1 MFGKGGGPLGAWI
14 KEFCE
19 LVFIQTLQA
28 FIFALTI
35 SFIVNILSNQATMDA
50 TDKNT
55 SLGIICIVALT
66 SIFKIEEIARRIFGY
81 GPTKADHGNAIRGI
95 GKTMFAFQMGKNLL
109 DNGRKVVGGIGAMA
123 TGHSAKVKELKRV
136 RKRREALNKDN
147 GPLDNDT
154 MPLAADAGKTAS
166 NANEPKTERK
176 IDGKKREEKIRLTE
190 QAQRARKM
198 AMTEKDEKRK
208 KALIAEAHKK
218 LEMAHSIDDT
228 LREPQVTADV
238 KSSSSDVKSSSSSKG
253 RVKDYNQKLLQIEED
268 HKSKMSDIKKKQRE
282 GFKSMVSGA
291 AETGAALVGFT
302 AGTAMSAASS
312 NDWGEAAKDGLSWAG
327 AADKVTS
334 LGVDMTFDL
343 EKFAED
349 RVRGAVD
356 IAKEYG
362 TDARNAIDKN
372 VSEALE
378 NAKKNA
384 DRGLIKAAK
393 VAAAA
398 SKGSIQGV
406 KTTARNHS
414 VKAQNKLN
422 KEQLENVVARTDDK
436 DTFR

>member
-1 MFGKGGGPLGAWI
+1 
-14 KEFCE
+14 
-19 LVFIQTLQA
+19 
-28 FIFALTI
+28 
-35 SFIVNILSNQATMDA
+35 
-50 TDKNT
+50 
-55 SLGIICIVALT
+55 
-66 SIFKIEEIARRIFGY
+66 
-81 GPTKADHGNAIRGI
+81 
-95 GKTMFAFQMGKNLL
+95 
-109 DNGRKVVGGIGAMA
+109 
-123 TGHSAKVKELKRV
+123 
-136 RKRREALNKDN
+136 
-147 GPLDNDT
+147 
-154 MPLAADAGKTAS
+154 
-166 NANEPKTERK
+166 
-176 IDGKKREEKIRLTE
+176 
-190 QAQRARKM
+190 
-198 AMTEKDEKRK
+198 
-208 KALIAEAHKK
+208 
-218 LEMAHSIDDT
+218 
-228 LREPQVTADV
+228 
-238 KSSSSDVKSSSSSKG
+238 
-253 RVKDYNQKLLQIEED
+253 
-268 HKSKMSDIKKKQRE
+268 
-282 GFKSMVSGA
+282 MVSGA

-334 LGVDMTFDL
+334 LGVDMAFDL

-414 VKAQNKLN
+414 VKAQSKLN